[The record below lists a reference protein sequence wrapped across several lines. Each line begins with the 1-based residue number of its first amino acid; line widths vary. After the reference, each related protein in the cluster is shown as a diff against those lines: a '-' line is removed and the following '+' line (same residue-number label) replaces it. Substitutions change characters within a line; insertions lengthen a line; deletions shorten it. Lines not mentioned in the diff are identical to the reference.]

1 MSGNKLNLQDLP
13 DDPAD
18 SKEPGKFDVDDIAS
32 SSKWSEIM
40 KYNLIDKGFEVDDK
54 GNFVGQEPTFIDY
67 LKAFPSTYGDKVRRD
82 EGFAKKM
89 MAGFLNMM
97 RPVEGFV
104 PVNSAV
110 AFGDAYLG
118 EETRQSEMETAMMK
132 TLKFLEQNPQ
142 YREDYLKTLA
152 ASSTGAAALYKMD
165 SDEIQKTFNSIRLN
179 KIEQYLRAFPNANPE
194 NLYLATPDGKPYDS
208 SQLYKLQNL
217 NPGIITEIAN
227 NLVKLCQKALLVK

>member
-1 MSGNKLNLQDLP
+1 
-13 DDPAD
+13 
-18 SKEPGKFDVDDIAS
+18 
-32 SSKWSEIM
+32 
-40 KYNLIDKGFEVDDK
+40 
-54 GNFVGQEPTFIDY
+54 
-67 LKAFPSTYGDKVRRD
+67 
-82 EGFAKKM
+82 

-152 ASSTGAAALYKMD
+152 ASSTGGAALYKMD

-179 KIEQYLRAFPNANPE
+179 KIDQYLRAFPNANPE

-227 NLVKLCQKALLVK
+227 NLQVMTKNPAS